1 MRKSFEVSA
10 ETRNDQGKGAS
21 RRLRRAG
28 KVPGILYGGK
38 GEPSNVMLDQ
48 LKLLNVIEDEKFYS
62 SIIKLKLD
70 GRDEQAIV
78 KDVQMHPAK
87 SQVLHVDLQR
97 VLADQPIRIHL
108 PIHFLNANTCPGVK
122 VQGGQVSHL
131 MSDVEISCLPKDLPE
146 ALEVDMGKMNL
157 NDTLFLKDVPTPAGV
172 TIPALVQGRNPPVVS
187 IHAPRAEEPEP
198 VVAEA
203 AAATEA
209 APAAAGAAAPAAA
222 DAKKEGGD
230 AKKDA
235 GAAKKEGGKK

>member
-38 GEPSNVMLDQ
+38 GEPSAVTLDQ

-78 KDVQMHPAK
+78 KDVQMHPARR
-87 SQVLHVDLQR
+87 QVLHMDLQR

-108 PIHFLNANTCPGVK
+108 PIHFLNAATCPGVK

-131 MSDVEISCLPKDLPE
+131 KSDVEISCLPKDLPE

-157 NDTLFLKDVPTPAGV
+157 NETIFLKDIPLPEGV
-172 TIPALVQGRNPPVVS
+172 TIPELVQGRNAPVVS
-187 IHAPRAEEPEP
+187 IHAPRVEEEP
-198 VVAEA
+198 VAA
-203 AAATEA
+203 EA
-209 APAAAGAAAPAAA
+209 APAEGAAAAAPAGAA
-222 DAKKEGGD
+222 PAAKEGD
-230 AKKDA
+230 KKDA